1 MSYRLPDW
9 REFLAPPPA
18 EPARAEAN
26 EPAEPPP
33 EASAAA
39 GFVSFVSSVPDGAQ
53 QRGRAAVQLGE
64 SPAPAAGPE
73 LPASAAPR
81 PAAAVASL
89 SGRAAAVWAA
99 LLGGRALTLGE
110 VAAGAGL
117 SPAAARGALAELLDS
132 GRVATDPT
140 ALSYRIRAERG
151 WCPGCGDG
159 PGGGGRV
166 VYCSRCRWTAPDV
179 RARWEARAEW

>member
-1 MSYRLPDW
+1 VSFRLPDW
-9 REFLAPPPA
+9 REFLAPP
-18 EPARAEAN
+18 RAERPHAEAT
-26 EPAEPPP
+26 EPTEHQP
-33 EASAAA
+33 EAPRAE
-39 GFVSFVSSVPDGAQ
+39 GFVSFVSSVPDPAR
-53 QRGRAAVQLGE
+53 QRGRAAVPPG
-64 SPAPAAGPE
+64 G
-73 LPASAAPR
+73 PASADPN
-81 PAAAVASL
+81 PAAVVASL
-89 SGRAAAVWAA
+89 SGRAAAAWAP

-117 SPAAARGALAELLDS
+117 SPEAARGALAELLDS
-132 GRVATDPT
+132 GRVATDPA

-179 RARWEARAEW
+179 RALWEAGAEE